1 VVKVAQGHA
10 AVLDQSAIARIQALQ
25 RDGAPP
31 VLLRIIN
38 IYLDAAPK
46 LIAEIRAAVETCDA
60 LRLQRAAH
68 SLKSSSANLG
78 AAKLSELCKE
88 LENMGRLAKL
98 EGSALKLDVLEL
110 EFDAVRNALDMQR
123 AAA

>member
-1 VVKVAQGHA
+1 M
-10 AVLDQSAIARIQALQ
+10 
-25 RDGAPP
+25 
-31 VLLRIIN
+31 LLRVIN

-46 LIAEIRAAVETCDA
+46 LIGEIRAAVEIRDA

-88 LENMGRLAKL
+88 LETMGRLGKL
-98 EGSALKLDVLEL
+98 EGSALKLDVLEF
-110 EFDAVRNALDMQR
+110 EFDAVRNALEMQR